1 VKDKKV
7 LHHERL
13 AMLETVLAFDSGDGA
28 DSTNI
33 NRAPPATLVRRGFL
47 VCGRGTW
54 VVISRCLLWNRF
66 IL

>member
-13 AMLETVLAFDSGDGA
+13 AMLENVLAFDSGDDA

-33 NRAPPATLVRRGFL
+33 NRAPPVRLVRRGFL

-54 VVISRCLLWNRF
+54 VVISRCFPWNWF
-66 IL
+66 VL